1 MKHPAIH
8 IHESFNTNIESL
20 VLHYNQLAVQYL
32 QKQSNVHENIHQTRL
47 CFKRMRSFLRLG
59 RSGLGEVIYRD
70 FNTFYRDQARALSQ
84 LRDVTALIETL
95 PFFVKTRRS
104 QDARSFLL
112 QFKRNLEEK
121 RREHLQAIISG
132 NINAEVISKLESK
145 NDEIIQWQFN
155 GDVAEIFSAGA
166 QRIYN
171 RGRRLFKV
179 TLSDPNAHNM
189 HEWRKQV
196 KYFWYQLVV
205 LTPLWPGMFTA
216 WAKEVQTLSQWLGK
230 HHDLV
235 LLEEKLAEVS
245 ANQKNRVVINNLRRN
260 IAARKSYLEKTSL
273 QLAQKIYAEAP
284 AATGKRL
291 LNYFD
296 ATKSAKC

>member
-1 MKHPAIH
+1 LR
-8 IHESFNTNIESL
+8 SL
-20 VLHYNQLAVQYL
+20 L
-32 QKQSNVHENIHQTRL
+32 K
-47 CFKRMRSFLRLG
+47 LG
-59 RSGLGEVIYRD
+59 RSGLGEVNYRD
-70 FNTFYRDQARALSQ
+70 FNTFYRDQSRALSQ

-95 PFFVKTRRS
+95 PVFVKTRRS

-112 QFKRNLEEK
+112 QFKRNLETK

-132 NINAEVISKLESK
+132 NTKAEVVSKLESK

-166 QRIYN
+166 QSIYN

-196 KYFWYQLVV
+196 KYFWYQLMV
-205 LTPLWPGMFTA
+205 LTLLWPGMMTA
-216 WAKEVQTLSQWLGK
+216 WAKEVQNLSQWLGK

-235 LLEEKLAEVS
+235 LLENKLPEVA
-245 ANQKNRVVINNLRRN
+245 ANSKNRVLINNLQKS
-260 IAARKSYLEKTSL
+260 IATRKYYFEKASLEL
-273 QLAQKIYAEAP
+273 GQKIYAEAP
-284 AATGKRL
+284 VSIGNRL
-291 LNYFD
+291 LAYFD
-296 ATKSAKC
+296 VTQSAKC